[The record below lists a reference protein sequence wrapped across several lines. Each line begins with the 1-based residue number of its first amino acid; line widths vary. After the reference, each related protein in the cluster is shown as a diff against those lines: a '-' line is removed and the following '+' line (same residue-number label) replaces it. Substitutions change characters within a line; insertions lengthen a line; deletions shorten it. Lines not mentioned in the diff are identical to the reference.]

1 MRAKCDQLLW
11 KGSGTEKRPKRIS
24 EQVGG
29 TQYGA
34 MCMLWNE
41 RKRRGNRIKIES
53 KVKAEDDYT
62 VPERKSKRDSAFNC
76 VHVSQ
81 CLLLLVVLFLL
92 MLMLQL
98 CLHVASVSFF
108 FLARFRAFKLVSL
121 LTAFTIGILE

>member
-1 MRAKCDQLLW
+1 MRSKCDQLLW
-11 KGSGTEKRPKRIS
+11 KGSSTRKRPKRIS

-29 TQYGA
+29 AQYSA
-34 MCMLWNE
+34 MCMLRNE
-41 RKRRGNRIKIES
+41 GKRRGNRIKIES

-76 VHVSQ
+76 VPVSL
-81 CLLLLVVLFLL
+81 CLLLLVVLLL

-108 FLARFRAFKLVSL
+108 FLARFRAS
-121 LTAFTIGILE
+121 T